1 MATARARAV
10 AHWAPGAVRL
20 FHVERLTAFLDRGW
34 PPARLWTERTWL
46 VQTASQGRGSPH
58 ALCHTGDCG
67 TGIRTLQKRV
77 SPSFTTVKTKLIS
90 ERVCIRARATA
101 VGPHCESPL
110 NRAWKV
116 LPNQVQ
122 RVATRDAPR
131 RIVWVIECL
140 HDETCNS
147 SDRRWCGR
155 RHRVPCNWHRRLVAR
170 RWSIGDER
178 I

>member
-1 MATARARAV
+1 MTTARARAV
-10 AHWAPGAVRL
+10 ALGAGCGPASPRRAAHGIPGP
-20 FHVERLTAFLDRGW
+20 RLTASQEM
-34 PPARLWTERTWL
+34 TERTWL
-46 VQTASQGRGSPH
+46 AQTASQGRGLPR

-140 HDETCNS
+140 HDETCNG

-155 RHRVPCNWHRRLVAR
+155 RHWCRAIGIGG
-170 RWSIGDER
+170 WSRGVGVSATNA
-178 I
+178 